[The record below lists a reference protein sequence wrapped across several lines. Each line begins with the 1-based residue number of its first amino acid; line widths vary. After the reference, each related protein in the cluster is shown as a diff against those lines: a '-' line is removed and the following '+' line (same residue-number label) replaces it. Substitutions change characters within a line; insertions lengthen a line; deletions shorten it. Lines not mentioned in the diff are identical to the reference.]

1 MACDNCSRLEK
12 AIFQL
17 IAPGDTLQTLQP
29 VIAGAGV
36 PLSPEVAAYLDR
48 IAQPGQER
56 IAMKAVKGK
65 RKATAAS
72 RRYGKAFKKVAKD
85 YKKKNGS
92 WKVNGFRNAV
102 RAAHKLAKTNRK
114 L

>member
-17 IAPGDTLQTLQP
+17 ITPGDTLQTLQP
-29 VIAGAGV
+29 AIAGARI

-48 IAQPGQER
+48 IAQPSQER
-56 IAMKAVKGK
+56 IAMKAIKGK
-65 RKATAAS
+65 RKASAYS
-72 RRYGKAFKKVAKD
+72 IRYGKAFKKVSTD
-85 YKKKNGS
+85 YLKKKGG
-92 WKVNGFRNAV
+92 WKLNGFKSAQK
-102 RAAHKLAKTNRK
+102 AAHKLAKSSKK

>member
-1 MACDNCSRLEK
+1 MACDNCTRLER

-17 IAPGDTLQTLQP
+17 ISPGDTLETLQP

-36 PLSPEVAAYLDR
+36 PLSPELAMELDR
-48 IAQPGQER
+48 LGRPTQDR
-56 IAMKAVKGK
+56 IAMKAIKGK

-72 RRYGKAFKKVAKD
+72 KRYGKAFKKIAKD

-102 RAAHKLAKTNRK
+102 RAAHKLAKSNRK

>member
-1 MACDNCSRLEK
+1 MPCPNCTRLER

-29 VIAGAGV
+29 AI
-36 PLSPEVAAYLDR
+36 
-48 IAQPGQER
+48 
-56 IAMKAVKGK
+56 KGK

-72 RRYGKAFKKVAKD
+72 KRYGRAFKKVAKD
-85 YKKKNGS
+85 FKLKNGS
-92 WKVNGFRNAV
+92 WKKNGFRSAV
-102 RAAHKLAKTNRK
+102 RAAHKLAKSNRK